1 MKFTHKAFVRW
12 DDLDAFG
19 HVNNAKYLVYAQEA
33 RFEWGYQQFAEKKED
48 SALIEMVVARG
59 EVDYMVP
66 ITIVG
71 TYYDVNLWVESLGNS
86 SFVMAYQV
94 EKDGVIFAKI
104 KTVQVMIDLASR
116 KSRPL
121 NEVERNFLTKYLAS

>member
-66 ITIVG
+66 ITRG

-104 KTVQVMIDLASR
+104 KTVQVMIDLSSR